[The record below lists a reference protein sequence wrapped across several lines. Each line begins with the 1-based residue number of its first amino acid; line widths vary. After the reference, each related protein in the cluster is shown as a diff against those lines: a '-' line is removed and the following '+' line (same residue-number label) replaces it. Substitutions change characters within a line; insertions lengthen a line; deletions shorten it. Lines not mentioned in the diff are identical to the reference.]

1 MRSFALALLFG
12 WLLVGCSSNTPSG
25 QQQKPS
31 SEAATKPATDANK
44 AETGRVAFQRMYV
57 AARGW
62 ARDAMPVGLE
72 STPTKDFPG
81 KDGKAGMWRGTFGS
95 ASRQAMKP
103 FVWSGINAE
112 DAPTP
117 GINPGS
123 EDSFNANN
131 TSTRPF
137 DLNYLKIDSDKA
149 YEIALAHGGKEFVAK
164 NKDATIRYT
173 LSFDGRSNQL
183 RWIVNMESASAKARP
198 LTMILDASSGEFLK
212 KR

>member
-1 MRSFALALLFG
+1 MKSIALALLLG
-12 WLLVGCSSNTPSG
+12 LVLIGCSSNPQSS
-25 QQQKPS
+25 QKPS
-31 SEAATKPATDANK
+31 AEPAKPAAETNK
-44 AETGRVAFQRMYV
+44 AETGRVAFQKMYV

-81 KDGKAGMWRGTFGS
+81 REGKAGVWRGTFGS

-123 EDSFNANN
+123 EDSFSASN

-137 DLNYLKIDSDKA
+137 DFNYLKVDSDKA
-149 YEIALAHGGKEFVAK
+149 FEIAQAHGGKEFLAK

-198 LTMILDASSGEFLK
+198 LTVILDASSGEFLK
-212 KR
+212 KG

>member
-1 MRSFALALLFG
+1 MRSVVFGFLFG
-12 WLLVGCSSNTPSG
+12 LLLIGCSSNPPSG
-25 QQQKPS
+25 QQQKSAEP
-31 SEAATKPATDANK
+31 AKPAADANK
-44 AETGRVAFQRMYV
+44 ADTGRVAFQRLYV

-72 STPTKDFPG
+72 SQPTKEFPG
-81 KDGKAGMWRGTFGS
+81 KDGKAGVWRGTFGS

-103 FVWSGINAE
+103 FTWSGVNAD
-112 DAPTP
+112 DAPPP
-117 GINPGS
+117 GISPGS

-137 DLNYLKIDSDKA
+137 DFNYLKVDSDKA

-164 NKDATIRYT
+164 NKDVEVRYT

-183 RWIVNMESASAKARP
+183 RWIVNMESTSAKARP
-198 LTMILDASSGEFLK
+198 LTVILDATSGNFLK
-212 KR
+212 KG